1 MASRNLLS
9 SLWKHRIFVSIA
21 LTETSASRGVHV
33 RTSFLF
39 LLCLFVSG
47 SGFISNYINNYKND
61 QTAVIDVTKGEI
73 QVYKSRISELE
84 DGKKYQEQQ
93 FNIFAQELGTLQARL
108 ERFDAIS
115 EKIINDKDLGK
126 HLQGEEDDFVGAKGS
141 ATDIYPEET
150 KSLEELKLE
159 LSLLDD
165 AADHIESVFNI
176 GLNLISENYMNNLN
190 QPYTWPAVH
199 KRTYLSSKYGWR
211 KDPFSHKKK
220 WHSGVDIAGGYN
232 APIVASAGGLVVFS
246 GYRYGYGIMVEILH
260 AGGYS
265 TRYGHMKKA
274 LAVNG
279 TQIKAGEVVGL
290 MGSTGRST
298 GPHLHFEV
306 LLNDKKVDPMP
317 FIRGG
322 KSEARRL
329 AKLEE
334 NIPDLISSN

>member
-1 MASRNLLS
+1 MATQNLFTNI
-9 SLWKHRIFVSIA
+9 WKHRVFISVA
-21 LTETSASRGVHV
+21 LTETSASRGVHL
-33 RTSFLF
+33 RSTF
-39 LLCLFVSG
+39 LLLAILVG
-47 SGFISNYINNYKND
+47 SSFSASAYYFKQGDK
-61 QTAVIDVTKGEI
+61 TAVIDVTQGEI
-73 QVYKSRISELE
+73 QTYKHRITELE
-84 DGKKYQEQQ
+84 EDKKYQKQQ

-126 HLQGEEDDFVGAKGS
+126 HLQSEEGEAVSGQGS
-141 ATDIYPEET
+141 ATGMELNEET
-150 KSLEELKLE
+150 KTLNELKLE

-176 GLNLISENYMNNLN
+176 GMDLISENYINNLN

-211 KDPFSHKKK
+211 TDPFNHKKK

-232 APIVASAGGLVVFS
+232 APIVSSAGGLVVFS
-246 GYRYGYGIMVEILH
+246 GYRYGYGVMVEILH

-265 TRYGHMKKA
+265 TRYGHMNKS
-274 LAVNG
+274 LAING
-279 TQIKAGEVVGL
+279 TQIKAGEIIGL

-322 KSEARRL
+322 KEEARRIAL
-329 AKLEE
+329 VDE
-334 NIPDLISSN
+334 NIPVLHASN